1 MDGYNQKTLSCL
13 GFLASLWIL
22 WKRFKGLIPLTLLSS
37 TNQIL
42 RRSGLLPLL
51 STLTRSFLRLYV
63 YHSFVNQSCT
73 PIDFLFSDITFVSL
87 RVFNFLRA
95 TDSS

>member
-1 MDGYNQKTLSCL
+1 MDGYSQKTLSCL

-22 WKRFKGLIPLTLLSS
+22 RKHLKGLIPHTLLSS
-37 TNQIL
+37 IDQIL

-51 STLTRSFLRLYV
+51 STLSRSFLRLYL

-73 PIDFLFSDITFVSL
+73 SIDFLFSDITFVFL
-87 RVFNFLRA
+87 RVFNFLRD
-95 TDSS
+95 TDFS